1 VKYSV
6 RRIRTYSTSPEV
18 YIEEPAEFVANFG
31 RTQIKGVRGISRNF
45 AYEKQAGVEAHP
57 QATGREIPFRHRDS
71 TGQCCE
77 VPGGNV
83 KSR

>member
-1 VKYSV
+1 MLC
-6 RRIRTYSTSPEV
+6 
-18 YIEEPAEFVANFG
+18 PADKDLQHFSGSFQ
-31 RTQIKGVRGISRNF
+31 RDQRNF
-45 AYEKQAGVEAHP
+45 AYEKQAGVEAHS

-83 KSR
+83 ESR